1 MKTMITGFERL
12 IYVVVSHHSANC
24 AITTTLAPSKFF
36 LRFGRLFKSL
46 KKAPVLKR
54 KRIQRLFL
62 ERFGKYYLWLNY
74 VLT

>member
-24 AITTTLAPSKFF
+24 AIITAIEFL
-36 LRFGRLFKSL
+36 LRFWRLFKSL